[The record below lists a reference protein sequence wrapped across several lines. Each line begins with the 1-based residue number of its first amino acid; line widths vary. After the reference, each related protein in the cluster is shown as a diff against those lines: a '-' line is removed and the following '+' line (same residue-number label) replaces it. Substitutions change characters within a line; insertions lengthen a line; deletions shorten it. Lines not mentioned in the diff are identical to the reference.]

1 MRRVLSSARPDWPQ
15 KVSSVGLTYHTHES
29 PDGPKPYWCESAC
42 YEFTLQEIDKLERAI
57 GELHHLLI
65 EVADHVVERGLWD
78 RLAIPPEAV
87 PLIERSWEADD
98 FSLYGRFDLA
108 FRPGEPP
115 KLLEYNADTPTA
127 LVEAAV
133 AQWYWLQEVKPGCD
147 QFNSLHERLIAA
159 WKRFGTTSPGISLV
173 DFASVSDNLE
183 DEQTVS
189 YLMDT
194 AMQAGFRTRW
204 TAVNELGYDQEAKVF
219 VCGEGGTAPTNAM
232 VACFK
237 LYPWEWLVREE
248 FGRYLADSPTLWIE
262 PPWKALLSN
271 KAILALAW
279 ERFPRHPNLLPCY
292 FEPSPLAGSYVRKPI
307 LSREGANIA
316 IVQDGQTIVTT
327 DGDYGEEGYVYQRIA
342 DLPVFDGC
350 RPIIG
355 GWVVDHE
362 PAGIGIRETD
372 TWVTDNVSRFL
383 PHYLLG

>member
-204 TAVNELGYDQEAKVF
+204 TAVNELGYDQEAKVSSHGCMA
-219 VCGEGGTAPTNAM
+219 VQRLPRCLSAARAGPPRRM
-232 VACFK
+232 
-237 LYPWEWLVREE
+237 PW
-248 FGRYLADSPTLWIE
+248 SPVSSFTRGNGWC
-262 PPWKALLSN
+262 ARS
-271 KAILALAW
+271 
-279 ERFPRHPNLLPCY
+279 
-292 FEPSPLAGSYVRKPI
+292 LAGIWRIPPPYGS
-307 LSREGANIA
+307 SRRG
-316 IVQDGQTIVTT
+316 
-327 DGDYGEEGYVYQRIA
+327 RR
-342 DLPVFDGC
+342 C
-350 RPIIG
+350 
-355 GWVVDHE
+355 
-362 PAGIGIRETD
+362 
-372 TWVTDNVSRFL
+372 
-383 PHYLLG
+383 